1 MRTAVLLAIAFMA
14 CAVRPAVSEMTTI
27 AEGSYAREQ
36 SSREALLVASAADF
50 ERVWAER
57 IGREPMPSPDF
68 SKGVAVLLF
77 AGTRNTGGWSVVP
90 ESVEVDGT
98 TAIVHAT
105 IQGPRGGGIVTQAL
119 TSPYAVV
126 FLTNRDVKT
135 VQWPQ

>member
-1 MRTAVLLAIAFMA
+1 MRTAFLLALVFMA
-14 CAVRPAVSEMTTI
+14 CAVRPAVMEMTTI
-27 AEGSYAREQ
+27 AEGSYGREE
-36 SSREALLVASAADF
+36 SGREAVLVASAEEFA
-50 ERVWAER
+50 RVWSEK

-68 SKGVAVLLF
+68 SNGVAVFLF

-90 ESVEVDGT
+90 ESVEIDGT

-105 IQGPRGGGIVTQAL
+105 IQGPGGGSIVTQAL

-126 FLTNRDVKT
+126 FLTNRDVKS